1 MAEGWTISDEAMELL
16 LAGGLKIEVEGVVL
30 SARWFEAE
38 GKRVAKATLLGSKG
52 GPMGSGVKCEPY
64 PIFEVDADYSVFESL
79 KLDEPARLKFLADL
93 KPINNGGYV
102 FHLLKVLE

>member
-1 MAEGWTISDEAMELL
+1 MGLQIRDDAMELL
-16 LAGGLKIEVEGVVL
+16 QAGGLKIELEGVVI
-30 SARWFEAE
+30 SARWFTAE
-38 GKRVAKATLLGSKG
+38 GKRVAKVTLIGSTD
-52 GPMGSGVKCEPY
+52 GPMGSGVQCNPF

-102 FHLLKVLE
+102 VHLMKVLG